1 MISYEE
7 AKKIVQNSGRRLGC
21 KTEKVDLCKA
31 VRRVCAENIR
41 ASLDIQPFDNSAM
54 DGFAVRLSDLKDSGG
69 VLRKSGIVAAGD
81 PVLEKNIAV
90 GTCVQVMTG
99 APVPPDAEAVVPV
112 ENIKIEGENILFASR
127 PEAGANIRNAG
138 EDFRKGVKVLEIGQA
153 IHSQH
158 IMPLAALGIGM
169 IEVFKKPRAA
179 FISTGRELV
188 DDLSESLKPGQ
199 IYNSNRPYALA
210 ALDSMGIDCVSAQT
224 TTDDPEKFELIL
236 KDIMA
241 QDVEAVISSGA
252 VSAGSFDFVRAA
264 LEKIGAEI
272 IFHKVKIKPGKPNL
286 FARLPNG
293 VLYFGLPG
301 NPVATAAGLR
311 FFVQPCLQAMMGM
324 EDESPVRGIVTE
336 DLKKRSGL
344 KMFLKARAESR
355 EDGALDVQLLEG
367 QESFMVSP
375 FLRMNCWA
383 VVPEEN
389 AEIKARDCVDLYP
402 LYPHGGFL

>member
-1 MISYEE
+1 MTEVIEQVRHRVFNERIGSYSVALNHLLNELHGICYQIDSNGNKSKDYDANQVVQFLQAQGISHQVCIGIRKLFDRRNTNQVSHSGSKNFLAWSVSQSEYLQYHE
-7 AKKIVQNSGRRLGC
+7 IVSECL
-21 KTEKVDLCKA
+21 
-31 VRRVCAENIR
+31 
-41 ASLDIQPFDNSAM
+41 
-54 DGFAVRLSDLKDSGG
+54 G
-69 VLRKSGIVAAGD
+69 VLIKSGIVAAGD

-272 IFHKVKIKPGKPNL
+272 IFHNVKIKPGKPNL
-286 FARLPNG
+286 FAR
-293 VLYFGLPG
+293 
-301 NPVATAAGLR
+301 PVCRSIRSVADSTA
-311 FFVQPCLQAMMGM
+311 PYP
-324 EDESPVRGIVTE
+324 S
-336 DLKKRSGL
+336 KR
-344 KMFLKARAESR
+344 ARRLGS
-355 EDGALDVQLLEG
+355 LT
-367 QESFMVSP
+367 
-375 FLRMNCWA
+375 
-383 VVPEEN
+383 
-389 AEIKARDCVDLYP
+389 
-402 LYPHGGFL
+402 